1 MVLEALL
8 IGLVTSQISFI
19 VTTVYLHRALAHKAI
34 TLRPS
39 VAFACRVVI
48 WMSTGTRPRQWVAV
62 HRKHHAHT
70 DKEGD
75 PHSPVIFGYSLVQFG
90 NAVLYRRVSKNREQ
104 VVRYAKDLPED
115 RWDKVLFNHALLGLA
130 LGIALLI
137 AVFGWEIGLI
147 AGAVHAS
154 IYLLGGGA
162 INGIGHKWGKRPHDN
177 LATNNQW
184 LAWLVAGEGLHNNH
198 HAVTTSS
205 RPPSRSSAAVAVCCA
220 KALAVA
226 GSRAMDAA
234 RAAWAAAPSTSSRA
248 PARRPR
254 ATTKSSITMSS
265 GVSSTSSVATA
276 PDSPSPHRRS
286 RSDRFDRQGEDPDDA
301 LGVSGHRDRG
311 CRGSTGRGDVGIGEH
326 AWPELVENAFGFGL
340 AGPGRLAL
348 ETADRYALLGYG
360 RSDVL
365 GVLP

>member
-1 MVLEALL
+1 
-8 IGLVTSQISFI
+8 
-19 VTTVYLHRALAHKAI
+19 
-34 TLRPS
+34 
-39 VAFACRVVI
+39 
-48 WMSTGTRPRQWVAV
+48 VAV

-130 LGIALLI
+130 LGIGLLI

-147 AGAVHAS
+147 AGVVHAS

-205 RPPSRSSAAVAVCCA
+205 RMSLA
-220 KALAVA
+220 KGEVDPGWWAIRVLVKLRWATVRHEKLAVKPV
-226 GSRAMDAA
+226 R
-234 RAAWAAAPSTSSRA
+234 T
-248 PARRPR
+248 
-254 ATTKSSITMSS
+254 
-265 GVSSTSSVATA
+265 
-276 PDSPSPHRRS
+276 
-286 RSDRFDRQGEDPDDA
+286 
-301 LGVSGHRDRG
+301 
-311 CRGSTGRGDVGIGEH
+311 
-326 AWPELVENAFGFGL
+326 
-340 AGPGRLAL
+340 
-348 ETADRYALLGYG
+348 
-360 RSDVL
+360 
-365 GVLP
+365 

>member
-1 MVLEALL
+1 MPAVLEAVL
-8 IGLVTSQISFI
+8 IGLLTSQISFI

-39 VAFACRVVI
+39 VAFACRFII

-90 NAVLYRRVSKNREQ
+90 NAVLYRRVSRNREQ
-104 VVRYAKDLPED
+104 VARYAKDLPED

-130 LGIALLI
+130 LGVGLLI
-137 AVFGWEIGLI
+137 AVFGWEIALI
-147 AGAVHAS
+147 AAAVHAS

-184 LAWLVAGEGLHNNH
+184 LAWFVAGEGLHNNH

-205 RPPSRSSAAVAVCCA
+205 RMSMAKGEIDPGWWAIRVLVLLRWATVRHEKPGRQAAHGSDPPSTGAP
-220 KALAVA
+220 
-226 GSRAMDAA
+226 
-234 RAAWAAAPSTSSRA
+234 AAAPSRET
-248 PARRPR
+248 PAGTAIQASWSDGPRTGRRP
-254 ATTKSSITMSS
+254 A
-265 GVSSTSSVATA
+265 STSWSAWACTT
-276 PDSPSPHRRS
+276 PTRRMRRTTWS
-286 RSDRFDRQGEDPDDA
+286 
-301 LGVSGHRDRG
+301 
-311 CRGSTGRGDVGIGEH
+311 
-326 AWPELVENAFGFGL
+326 
-340 AGPGRLAL
+340 
-348 ETADRYALLGYG
+348 
-360 RSDVL
+360 
-365 GVLP
+365 

>member
-1 MVLEALL
+1 MNDVPAVLEALL
-8 IGLVTSQISFI
+8 IGLVTSQVSFI

-39 VAFACRVVI
+39 VAFVCRIII

-130 LGIALLI
+130 LGIGLLV

-147 AGAVHAS
+147 AGVVHAS

-198 HAVTTSS
+198 HAITTSS
-205 RPPSRSSAAVAVCCA
+205 RMSLA
-220 KALAVA
+220 KGEIDPGWWAIRVLVMLRWATVRHEKLAVKPV
-226 GSRAMDAA
+226 R
-234 RAAWAAAPSTSSRA
+234 T
-248 PARRPR
+248 
-254 ATTKSSITMSS
+254 
-265 GVSSTSSVATA
+265 
-276 PDSPSPHRRS
+276 
-286 RSDRFDRQGEDPDDA
+286 
-301 LGVSGHRDRG
+301 
-311 CRGSTGRGDVGIGEH
+311 
-326 AWPELVENAFGFGL
+326 
-340 AGPGRLAL
+340 
-348 ETADRYALLGYG
+348 
-360 RSDVL
+360 
-365 GVLP
+365 